1 MSPRRFTLG
10 PELQPSSTRARKP
23 VPGVGGRR
31 PTPMCCDSTRQERCV
46 PATDHPELHQAH
58 HTLSDFL
65 ASVTAS
71 QVQATDAALSHLQI
85 AACTRQAAPT
95 APFRGPTAA
104 R

>member
-1 MSPRRFTLG
+1 M
-10 PELQPSSTRARKP
+10 
-23 VPGVGGRR
+23 
-31 PTPMCCDSTRQERCV
+31 

-58 HTLSDFL
+58 HTLSGFL
-65 ASVTAS
+65 ASATAS

-85 AACTRQAAPT
+85 AALQVALT